1 MIESK
6 SVTNPFPGLR
16 PFKTNEYRLFF
27 GREGQ
32 SEALITRLQ
41 RSRFLAVVGTSGS
54 GKSSLVR
61 AGLLPALRGGMMAGA
76 GSGWRISIMRPG
88 NDPFGNLAQ
97 SLAQKDVLPE
107 AGGRLSPAEA
117 EAAIEA
123 QLRSGSLGLV
133 DTAKGARLTEPEKL
147 LVLVDQFEELF
158 RFRAARA
165 AANAGDEASAFVK
178 LLLEAA
184 QQREVSIY
192 VVLTMRSDFLGDCA
206 QFQGLPEAINDGQY
220 LIPRMTRDER
230 RIAIAGPVG
239 VTRGKMAEPLINR
252 LLNDVGDNPDQL
264 PILQHAL
271 MRTWDYW
278 AAHRRNGEP
287 IGLEHYEAI
296 GAMSEALSLHADE
309 AWEELPDQHS
319 EMVAEKLF
327 KALTEKG
334 ADNREIRRPTRL
346 SEIAAGAEV
355 TEAEVVAVIERF
367 RREGRSFLMPP
378 VGFPLNSDT
387 VIDISHE
394 SLIRNWDRLQVWVDE
409 EAESAGIYRRLAE
422 NAVLHREGKEGLLQD
437 PALQIGLDW
446 RKKSRPNAAWAGR
459 YHPEFAEA
467 MSFLDQSK
475 QAREADLA
483 AQEKQRQEQLA
494 RERRELKMA
503 QDFAEKQARTV
514 RRMRW
519 LTAGMAVMFLVA
531 LVIAVWAWRQR
542 TNAEAFAKAAQ
553 QSEANALAEKKRAQ
567 KLADDLGTSSD
578 ELVKNNKKLAQERVA
593 KEEAAKLAEKRA
605 TEALAATKIAE
616 SEKARAEKKTVEA
629 EAAKARAVES
639 ADEAQAAV
647 ERGELIKEGLEAA
660 RRQDMQRAYHAFD
673 NLARMLDAALRPAG
687 RTLSKEELANFNT
700 QLGWALTNFGS
711 VERQIGNIDEAQSSY
726 ERARDQLEKVWPK
739 PSHLT
744 HLPDGIL
751 FETYH
756 GLGNTY
762 RDLALMGYLD
772 KQRAQ
777 TKSGASEYFEKARE
791 VYQYALGFQQGRL
804 QRSWDDVDA
813 ADEVAAGH
821 LNLARLYRD
830 MGMPEKAEE
839 SLIALA
845 DLREQHGS
853 SKDLVAAR
861 RELAEFYRNQ
871 NRYEDAEQAY
881 IKLIDTQENIS
892 DVEADYARQGQDIA
906 DSYNELV
913 DVYRALDNIEITR
926 LPVDKAELDRKERAG
941 GVASVEIEKERT
953 AILGRESRI
962 GSKAEGASG
971 AAMAIQRMSMK
982 FRQFRSGSPEPEG
995 KTERD
1000 DLADTAATLYARL
1013 GKLDL
1018 AVALY
1023 EYAKDIREKST
1034 GADHKDLWIS
1044 YDNLRKLYLL
1054 YKDRTK
1060 MEVARHRALAE
1071 KYNKLLLDAVKDMP
1085 QKTRYANAL
1094 LQLGALYALDDNRY
1108 PESEVYYNQ
1117 ALLIFQGR
1125 RDWMNENIVWFRLGK
1140 LYEKEGKE
1148 TQREQA
1154 LKQRVDTLARYFSQI
1169 TSPPGPRP
1177 ENPVSLVSEYLYAI
1191 NSLAAYYKDL
1201 KTDVATANAEAVYHQ
1216 AFLAANAITSKIY
1229 SEGVLKFYAATL
1241 DDYQK
1246 ILKANKQVE
1255 VANQVGEVANTLRE
1269 KLRQDDERRRQNA
1282 QLKQSAPAES
1292 TSSSAP

>member
-16 PFKTNEYRLFF
+16 PFETDEYRLFF

-97 SLAQKDVLPE
+97 SLAQDDVLPE
-107 AGGRLSPAEA
+107 AGGGLPPAEA

-133 DTAKGARLTEPEKL
+133 DTAKGARLAEPEKL

-165 AANAGDEASAFVK
+165 ATNTGDEASAFVK

-184 QQREVSIY
+184 QQRELSIY

-309 AWEELPDQHS
+309 AWEELPDTHS
-319 EMVAEKLF
+319 EIVAEKLF

-355 TEAEVVAVIERF
+355 TEAEVVAVIEVF

-378 VGFPLNSDT
+378 VGFELRSDT

-422 NAVLHREGKEGLLQD
+422 NAVLHRAGKEGLLQD

-446 RKKSRPNAAWAGR
+446 REKSRPNAAWAER

-475 QAREADLA
+475 QAREAYLA
-483 AQEKQRQEQLA
+483 AQEKQREEQLA
-494 RERRELKMA
+494 RERRELEMA
-503 QDFAEKQARTV
+503 RDFAEKQARAV

-519 LTAGMAVMFLVA
+519 LTAGMAVMFLAAIVITVLA
-531 LVIAVWAWRQR
+531 LRERAKADR
-542 TNAEAFAKAAQ
+542 EFAKARSAETAAKA
-553 QSEANALAEKKRAQ
+553 SETTARNLAKDLQTSAVALQKQNDALDVEKIAKETEAKRA
-567 KLADDLGTSSD
+567 DD
-578 ELVKNNKKLAQERVA
+578 RA
-593 KEEAAKLAEKRA
+593 K
-605 TEALAATKIAE
+605 EALAAKKNAE
-616 SEKARAEKKTVEA
+616 SEKAKAEQKTIEA
-629 EAAKARAVES
+629 GLATARAVAS
-639 ADEAQAAV
+639 AEEAQSALA
-647 ERGELIKEGLEAA
+647 RGELIKEGLEAS
-660 RRQDMQRAYHAFD
+660 RRQGNGAFEAFRD
-673 NLARMLDAALRPAG
+673 LTNKLDEALHPAG
-687 RTLSKEELANFNT
+687 RTLSNDEVEKFT
-700 QLGWALTNFGS
+700 KQLGWALSHLGS
-711 VERQIGNIDEAQSSY
+711 VQRQSGDTGSAEAAY
-726 ERARDQLEKVWPK
+726 ERARAELEKVWPK
-739 PSHLT
+739 PSH
-744 HLPDGIL
+744 PNKVPERIL
-751 FETYH
+751 FETYD

-762 RDLALMGYLD
+762 HDIALAGYKDGGRLRTPID
-772 KQRAQ
+772 PVAYYKNA
-777 TKSGASEYFEKARE
+777 EDIF
-791 VYQYALGFQQGRL
+791 QYALAFQQRRL
-804 QRSWDDVDA
+804 KSSQDLGIRAWDETYEA
-813 ADEVAAGH
+813 ANEVAAGH

-830 MGMPEKAEE
+830 MGLFTQTEKHLKELVKVQNE
-839 SLIALA
+839 HGG
-845 DLREQHGS
+845 REG
-853 SKDLVAAR
+853 KVAAS
-861 RELAEFYRNQ
+861 RELAEFYRRQ
-871 NRYEDAEQAY
+871 DRLAEAEQAY
-881 IKLIDTQENIS
+881 NDLIATQADS
-892 DVEADYARQGQDIA
+892 DSVEDYAKFGTDIA
-906 DSYNELV
+906 NSYDELA
-913 DVYRALDNIEITR
+913 DVYRARAEADKKENQGAMSDKTR
-926 LPVDKAELDRKERAG
+926 KAEYAL
-941 GVASVEIEKERT
+941 
-953 AILGRESRI
+953 
-962 GSKAEGASG
+962 
-971 AAMAIQRMSMK
+971 AAATAIQRFSS
-982 FRQFRSGSPEPEG
+982 RLRRLGSSVRVDD
-995 KTERD
+995 RD
-1000 DLADTAATLYARL
+1000 DLADAVAGSYFRL
-1013 GKLDL
+1013 GQLDR
-1018 AVALY
+1018 AARLY
-1023 EYAKDIREKST
+1023 EYALDIREQST
-1034 GADHKDLWIS
+1034 GADHAMLWKS
-1044 YDNLRKLYLL
+1044 YENLRKLYVS

-1060 MEVARHRALAE
+1060 EEEHYELSE
-1071 KYNKLLLDAVKDMP
+1071 KYNKLLLEVLNDKPQSTQYADAL
-1085 QKTRYANAL
+1085 T
-1094 LQLGALYALDDNRY
+1094 QLGNLYSLDSKRY
-1108 PESEVYYNQ
+1108 SESEPYYDQ
-1117 ALLIFQGR
+1117 ALKIYQSAH
-1125 RDWMNENIVWFRLGK
+1125 DWMNENVVLFRLSK
-1140 LYEKEGKE
+1140 LYEKQGRGPEH
-1148 TQREQA
+1148 EQA
-1154 LKQRVDTLARYFSQI
+1154 LIKRVDTLAGYFNRLANRTGAPQKD
-1169 TSPPGPRP
+1169 
-1177 ENPVSLVSEYLYAI
+1177 PVQLVYEYIYAT
-1191 NSLAAYYKDL
+1191 NALGFFYAGNAGRTVEAAAAYHK
-1201 KTDVATANAEAVYHQ
+1201 
-1216 AFLAANAITSKIY
+1216 AFLASDYITRNIY
-1229 SEGVLKFYAATL
+1229 NDTFLRFYAAVL
-1241 DDYQK
+1241 ADYQK
-1246 ILKANKQVE
+1246 VLNKLENKTEATIVAKRVDDVTKAIQLQLNKLQQSE
-1255 VANQVGEVANTLRE
+1255 EITRKQTSQ
-1269 KLRQDDERRRQNA
+1269 QDQ
-1282 QLKQSAPAES
+1282 QSQTRAP
-1292 TSSSAP
+1292 